1 VVTLVEARSEFTN
14 RVAGRFSP
22 SRLTRRRVFVFT
34 AIASLVLAMVA
45 AALQRTV
52 FRYGSVDL
60 DDLDYRNQAAALR
73 HGEVTL
79 PATTHSPFFLPY
91 LTGIHD
97 GRVVFTHQPLWA
109 GFLACFEFAHLPVEV
124 AVATSAFLCAVAAAA
139 LVYELVDDRTTALVA
154 SLFVIFSPVVLIQ
167 SGTLLGYLPTLTLG
181 MGSTALMLRSLHSA
195 SRWAAFAGGFA
206 AGLLV
211 FNRPFDAVLF
221 LLPVGLYCVARFR
234 SAQLWPLALWMM
246 AGSIGPLAL
255 MLGYNWVVMGSL
267 LKFPYSVHP
276 QDTIGF
282 GKRASFGPSGFNFGL
297 PQAWSGLKSNVH
309 QLVRWTIGGPAG
321 IALAVVGLAAS
332 RRNHKVWIV
341 AGWVVLFPLGYFFF
355 WTSWNVSEFGLIVP
369 LGPFYYLG
377 SLVGLAVLS
386 GIGLVAVWR
395 RIPNLAVF
403 AVLVMIGLSV
413 WVLTDSISSNLAT
426 RTALVNNQAIIG
438 QASGVPRLVLNQPQF
453 PGDPYVRQQNPPALG
468 GPVLYGL
475 LPSQV
480 QLTTLA
486 RLFPSYK
493 LFEVE
498 NVKVHNGLFLAARP
512 TMTPLHLQI
521 ASHYSITLLFVVPS
535 KERDRPITA
544 FAGFV
549 GTKRDVS
556 VPATSVKGVYVS
568 TWTVIPKSISMNGVS
583 MSVPLNRPL
592 QLAVG
597 MSVGG
602 SDRLGDGFYEYRYA
616 LQSSGTAVV
625 LVQPGEP
632 WKEYVFPG
640 NKSGEDQENLSG
652 ILSSWVTTP

>member
-1 VVTLVEARSEFTN
+1 VVTLVEARGEFTK
-14 RVAGRFSP
+14 RVAGKF
-22 SRLTRRRVFVFT
+22 RLRSLSRRRVFTFT
-34 AIASLVLAMVA
+34 AFASLALTVA
-45 AALQRTV
+45 AAVLQRTV

-79 PATTHSPFFLPY
+79 PASTHSPFFLPY
-91 LTGIHD
+91 LTGVHD

-109 GFLACFEFAHLPVEV
+109 GFLAFFEFMHLPVEV
-124 AVATSAFLCAVAAAA
+124 AVATSALICAIAAAG
-139 LVYELVDDRTTALVA
+139 LVYELVEDRTTALVA
-154 SLFVIFSPVVLIQ
+154 TTFVILSPAVLIQ

-181 MGSTALMLRSLHSA
+181 MGATALILRSLHSA
-195 SRWAAFAGGFA
+195 SRGAALVGGFA

-221 LLPVGLYCVARFR
+221 LLPVGLYCLARFR
-234 SAQLWPLALWMM
+234 TANLWPLALWMI
-246 AGSIGPLAL
+246 AGSIVPLAL
-255 MLGYNWVVMGSL
+255 MLGYNWFVMGSPF
-267 LKFPYSVHP
+267 KFPYSVHP

-282 GKRASFGPSGFNFGL
+282 GKRASFGPSGFPFGL
-297 PQAWSGLKSNVH
+297 SQAWTGLTSNIH
-309 QLVRWTIGGPAG
+309 QVVRWTAGGPAG
-321 IALAVVGLAAS
+321 IALAATGLVAS

-403 AVLVMIGLSV
+403 AVLVVIGLSV
-413 WVLTDSISSNLAT
+413 WTLTDSISSNLAT
-426 RTALVNNQAIIG
+426 RTALVNNQTIVD
-438 QASGVPRLVLNQPQF
+438 QANGTPRLVLNQPQF
-453 PGDPYVRQQNPPALG
+453 PGDPYVHQQNPSALS

-475 LPSQV
+475 IPSQV

-486 RLFPSYK
+486 RLFPSYRM
-493 LFEVE
+493 FEVE
-498 NVKVHNGLFLAARP
+498 NVKVHNGLFLAAKP
-512 TMTPLHLQI
+512 TMTPLFPQI
-521 ASHYSITLLFVVPS
+521 ASHYSISLVFTVPS
-535 KERDRPITA
+535 KESNEPITA

-549 GTKRDVS
+549 GTKREVS
-556 VPATSVKGVYVS
+556 VPVTSNNGIYVS
-568 TWTVIPKSISMNGVS
+568 TWTVVPDAVSMDGVS
-583 MSVPLNRPL
+583 VPVPRNQPL
-592 QLAVG
+592 RLAVG

-602 SDRLGDGFYEYRYA
+602 SGRLGDGFYEYRYA
-616 LQSSGTAVV
+616 LWSHGNALMIVE
-625 LVQPGEP
+625 PGEP

-640 NKSGEDQENLSG
+640 ERSGQDEENLSG
-652 ILSSWVTTP
+652 VLRSIVR